1 MFFIFN
7 EFSTNSALSKNFII
21 SEVEV
26 EDTYDLNFDK
36 SKVMDRSFKK
46 AFKILIY
53 KLVEK
58 KNRSFFENSSLRE
71 IKGLIDNFSIIDE
84 KFINN
89 KYQSEFE
96 VQFDRKKT
104 INFIENKNLIS
115 SLPKE
120 IKTFILPILIDTKNN
135 ELYYLSQN
143 IFFKNWN
150 IESQKYFLIN
160 YVLPNEDIE
169 AMYSFNGDKILIN
182 LSSFFKLNICLPFFF
197 IFGILSLL

>member
-1 MFFIFN
+1 M
-7 EFSTNSALSKNFII
+7 
-21 SEVEV
+21 
-26 EDTYDLNFDK
+26 
-36 SKVMDRSFKK
+36 
-46 AFKILIY
+46 
-53 KLVEK
+53 VEK

-169 AMYSFNGDKILIN
+169 DYLIIKKNVNNIENYNFDEIISKYNLDNHIILIILKTDN
-182 LSSFFKLNICLPFFF
+182 LLRVFSKIKFNKKSMIMNKIYNNVNIIKEETVNYL
-197 IFGILSLL
+197 IMDIKEHYEDKK